1 LNVLSVRRHAR
12 ESSHQWVAPARVSTS
27 SMRVLQI
34 NKFVVH
40 FSMRHPENAESR
52 YSAYFVGEKDYGG
65 RRAPLD
71 NAAAGFSFIRSR
83 EAASKISRLIED
95 TRPDIAHLHNI
106 YHQITPSIIPVL
118 SAAGIPVV
126 MTLHDYKLVCPNY
139 TFYDGEKYCDRC
151 RGGRFYQAAATRC
164 NNGSLGRSL
173 LLSVEAYWQRMTRVY
188 DGVRFFLSPSRYMRD
203 TFVAEG
209 FGADRVIYV
218 APYVL
223 DAGRNEDSSGLPN
236 ALSDLPD
243 KYILYFGRL
252 GREKGVLTLLDA
264 LAATDAI
271 PLVVC
276 GDGPLRG
283 MLESRARSRS
293 AGRVTFTGHLKKPLL
308 DRVIQRATAVVMP
321 SEWPENAPFTVL
333 EAMSWGVPVIV
344 SDMGGL
350 PEMADLGGCVVFNAG
365 DAEEL
370 STRIAE
376 LWADEESA
384 REIGRRGRQA
394 IVEKLTEERHL
405 DALVAIYERA
415 VGERGDGA

>member
-1 LNVLSVRRHAR
+1 
-12 ESSHQWVAPARVSTS
+12 
-27 SMRVLQI
+27 MRVLQI
-34 NKFVVH
+34 NKFFFEKGGSERYLFSLSRSLEKRGHTVVQ

-65 RRAPLD
+65 DRTLLD

-83 EAASKISRLIED
+83 EAASKLSRLIED

-118 SAAGIPVV
+118 GAAGIPVV

-139 TFYDGEKYCDRC
+139 TFFDGKKYCDRC
-151 RGGRFYQAAATRC
+151 RGGRFYQAVATRC

-188 DGVRFFLSPSRYMRD
+188 DGVRFFLSPSRYVRE

-209 FGADRVIYV
+209 FGAHRVIYL

-223 DAGRNEDSSGLPN
+223 DAGRNEDSSDSTN
-236 ALSDLPD
+236 APSDLPD

-252 GREKGVLTLLDA
+252 GREKGLSTLFDA
-264 LAATDAI
+264 FARSGEI
-271 PLVVC
+271 RLVVC

-283 MLESRARSRS
+283 MLESRARSRL
-293 AGRVTFTGHLKKPLL
+293 AGRVTFTGHLTRPLL
-308 DRVIQRATAVVMP
+308 DRVIQQSTAVVMP

-350 PEMADLGGCVVFNAG
+350 PEMADLGGCLVFHAG
-365 DAEEL
+365 DVEEL
-370 STRIAE
+370 STRMAE
-376 LWADEESA
+376 LWGDEERA
-384 REIGRRGRQA
+384 REIGRRGREA
-394 IVEKLTEERHL
+394 IVEKLTEDRHV

-415 VGERGDGA
+415 VGERGGGA